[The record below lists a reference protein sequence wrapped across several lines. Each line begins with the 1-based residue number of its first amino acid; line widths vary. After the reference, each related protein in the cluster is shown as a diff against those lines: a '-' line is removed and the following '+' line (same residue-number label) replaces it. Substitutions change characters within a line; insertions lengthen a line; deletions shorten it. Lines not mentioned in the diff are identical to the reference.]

1 MTAAIVGDHPISVLA
16 QEEHLVFPGV
26 RAQRPAMTEDDGLP
40 RAPVLEVD
48 LRAVLGHDRGHVVG
62 AFLARVED
70 ALEGRL
76 DRVEEFLVAA
86 RLEEEGHRARL
97 EGVRAGSVIGVRSDE
112 DDRKLPVGR
121 DESTLELEAV
131 HAGHPD
137 VEDQACGCS
146 SLARGKERLGR
157 GELLRTKS
165 DRTNQVGERI
175 S

>member
-1 MTAAIVGDHPISVLA
+1 V
-16 QEEHLVFPGV
+16 
-26 RAQRPAMTEDDGLP
+26 
-40 RAPVLEVD
+40 
-48 LRAVLGHDRGHVVG
+48 
-62 AFLARVED
+62 VED

-86 RLEEEGHRARL
+86 GLEEEGHRARR
-97 EGVRAGSVIGVRSDE
+97 EGVRAAGVIGVRGDE

-131 HAGHPD
+131 HAEHPD

-146 SLARGKERLGR
+146 SLTRGKERLGR